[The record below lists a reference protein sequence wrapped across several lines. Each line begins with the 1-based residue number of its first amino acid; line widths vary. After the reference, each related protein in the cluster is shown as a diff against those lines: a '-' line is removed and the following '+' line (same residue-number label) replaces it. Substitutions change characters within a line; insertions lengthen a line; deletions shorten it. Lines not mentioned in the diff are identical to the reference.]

1 MRKIEIKA
9 GWEGLSICVVL
20 EEKFEHRLQKYNHT
34 KILDRILQIKP
45 IGNAS
50 FICKMWIFVSNKHD
64 TFLRKIVQFL
74 GLMYLSKI
82 KLKKSST

>member
-1 MRKIEIKA
+1 MNGHPGKQEIFTLLRVYVSKTIIVQVSPCA
-9 GWEGLSICVVL
+9 KLKLKRDAKGLSICVVL

-50 FICKMWIFVSNKHD
+50 FICKM
-64 TFLRKIVQFL
+64 
-74 GLMYLSKI
+74 
-82 KLKKSST
+82 